1 MTAQIQ
7 SLFPTPVL
15 TDKFKTPFVKK
26 EKDFIQ
32 SHAGKVI
39 ESNFN
44 NISKDKYIL
53 EYMEMGRI
61 RKFIEENIKTYLK
74 QVVCADDKVSLRI
87 TQSWLNYTES
97 GRSHHRH
104 THPNSYIS
112 GVFYFN
118 ADPELD
124 RIYFL
129 KEDYKQILVNPQT
142 FNHWNSTSWW
152 LPVGTGDLLIFP
164 SSLMHMVDNTVS
176 KETRISLSFN
186 TFPVGMIGNETNA
199 DALHLK
205 E

>member
-1 MTAQIQ
+1 MSVQIQ
-7 SLFPTPVL
+7 SLFPTPVV
-15 TDKFKTPFVKK
+15 TNKFTSPFVKK
-26 EKDFIQ
+26 EKEFIQ
-32 SHAGKVI
+32 SHADKVI
-39 ESNFN
+39 KSDYN

-53 EYMEMGRI
+53 EYMQMGRI
-61 RKFIEENIKTYLK
+61 RKFIEENVEYYLK
-74 QVVCADDKVSLRI
+74 NVVCANDKVSLRI
-87 TQSWLNYTES
+87 TQSWLNYTET

-129 KEDYKQILVNPQT
+129 KEEYKQILVSPES

-152 LPVGTGDLLIFP
+152 LPVGTGDLLLFP

-176 KETRISLSFN
+176 KDTRISLSFN
-186 TFPVGMIGNETNA
+186 TFPVGTIGNEINA
-199 DALHLK
+199 DALHLQG
-205 E
+205 

>member
-7 SLFPTPVL
+7 SLFPTPVV
-15 TDKFKTPFVKK
+15 TNKFASSFVKK
-26 EKDFIQ
+26 EKEFIQ
-32 SHAGKVI
+32 SHADKVI
-39 ESNFN
+39 KSTFN

-74 QVVCADDKVSLRI
+74 EVVCADKEVSLRI
-87 TQSWLNYTES
+87 TQSWLNYTET

-124 RIYFL
+124 KIYFL
-129 KEDYKQILVNPQT
+129 KEDYKQILVSPES

-152 LPVGTGDLLIFP
+152 LPVGTGDLLLFP

-176 KETRISLSFN
+176 KDTRISLSFN
-186 TFPVGMIGNETNA
+186 TFPVGTIGSDINA
-199 DALHLK
+199 DALHLQG
-205 E
+205 